1 MNTNIIEIT
10 RPVFL
15 INLDNPRELTYT
27 AEDSGENW
35 KTIIV
40 QNYTFGFP
48 ELKENQILFKYTENR
63 GYIHEQTR

>member
-1 MNTNIIEIT
+1 MENIIEIT

-15 INLDNPRELTYT
+15 INLDNPREFTYT

-35 KTIIV
+35 KTIMV

>member
-1 MNTNIIEIT
+1 MENIIEIT

-15 INLDNPRELTYT
+15 INLDNPREFTYN

-35 KTIIV
+35 KTIMV

>member
-1 MNTNIIEIT
+1 MENIIEIT

-15 INLDNPRELTYT
+15 INLDNPREFTYN

-63 GYIHEQTR
+63 GYIYEQTR